1 MGAVKVNEMDEGG
14 VREVRRKRSRH
25 EGEGTMA
32 EKRLKFESFFNEK

>member
-32 EKRLKFESFFNEK
+32 DKS

>member
-25 EGEGTMA
+25 EGEGTVA
-32 EKRLKFESFFNEK
+32 EKYLNFNRF